1 MTDFNPNNRNLN
13 GQDSSSQGSDNQNP
27 DYQNSSSGNGEQY
40 GRPGEGGGPNPNQ
53 NQPEYGQYAPGA
65 GPQGQQ
71 QTPQYGQYAGA
82 NPGQGQHGYGQPQA
96 GQNGDPYANPFAGQN
111 QYGQYGQYGQ
121 NQYGQGQYYAPNAG
135 TANNGPYVQDGQ
147 SQGQAQP
154 GQGQYSGQQNG
165 PFGRQPLDPFKLIES
180 MLPQRTKNWVRAT
193 YAIIGVAAI
202 VLGLALLIW
211 PGITLQVAAVLLG
224 IYFIVSGV
232 TRVVTA
238 IVELG
243 LPAGWRILDIL
254 VGVLLAVGGVVV
266 LKNSALSGQTL
277 AVLVTMTVGLGWMLE
292 GFMALVE
299 SWRLPSSGWAV
310 LYAVISI
317 VAGFVVLL
325 SPVTSTV
332 WLVIFGGC
340 ALVVMGVSAIVRGFK
355 FGRLPKNR

>member
-1 MTDFNPNNRNLN
+1 MTDFNPNDRNPN
-13 GQDSSSQGSDNQNP
+13 NQDSNN
-27 DYQNSSSGNGEQY
+27 QNSSSGSGEQY
-40 GRPGEGGGPNPNQ
+40 GRTGEGGGPNPNQ
-53 NQPEYGQYAPGA
+53 NQPEYGQYAPNA
-65 GPQGQQ
+65 
-71 QTPQYGQYAGA
+71 
-82 NPGQGQHGYGQPQA
+82 GQGQYGYGQPQA

-111 QYGQYGQYGQ
+111 QYGQYGQ

-135 TANNGPYVQDGQ
+135 AANNGPYVQDGQ

-154 GQGQYSGQQNG
+154 GQGQNPGQQS
-165 PFGRQPLDPFKLIES
+165 PFGQSARQPLDPFKLIES

-224 IYFIVSGV
+224 VYFIVSGV

-277 AVLVTMTVGLGWMLE
+277 AVLVTITVGLGWMLE

>member
-1 MTDFNPNNRNLN
+1 MTDFNPNNPN
-13 GQDSSSQGSDNQNP
+13 
-27 DYQNSSSGNGEQY
+27 
-40 GRPGEGGGPNPNQ
+40 PNPNQ

-71 QTPQYGQYAGA
+71 RAPQYGQYAGA
-82 NPGQGQHGYGQPQA
+82 NPGQGPYGYGQPQA

-111 QYGQYGQYGQ
+111 QYGQWTQNPGQ
-121 NQYGQGQYYAPNAG
+121 NPGQQSPF
-135 TANNGPYVQDGQ
+135 GQ
-147 SQGQAQP
+147 SA
-154 GQGQYSGQQNG
+154 
-165 PFGRQPLDPFKLIES
+165 RQPLDPFKLIES

-224 IYFIVSGV
+224 VYFIVSGV

-325 SPVTSTV
+325 SPITSTV

>member
-1 MTDFNPNNRNLN
+1 MTDFNPNNQNLN
-13 GQDSSSQGSDNQNP
+13 GRDSSSQSSDNQNP
-27 DYQNSSSGNGEQY
+27 NNQNSSSGNGEQY
-40 GRPGEGGGPNPNQ
+40 GRPGEGVSPNPTPNQ
-53 NQPEYGQYAPGA
+53 RQPEYGQYAPGA

-71 QTPQYGQYAGA
+71 QAPQYGQYAGA
-82 NPGQGQHGYGQPQA
+82 NPGQGQYGYGQPQA

-111 QYGQYGQYGQ
+111 QYGQYGQ
-121 NQYGQGQYYAPNAG
+121 NQYGQNP
-135 TANNGPYVQDGQ
+135 
-147 SQGQAQP
+147 
-154 GQGQYSGQQNG
+154 GQQN
-165 PFGRQPLDPFKLIES
+165 PFGHSARQPLDPFKLIES

-224 IYFIVSGV
+224 VYFIVSGV

-317 VAGFVVLL
+317 IAGFVVLL

>member
-1 MTDFNPNNRNLN
+1 MTDFNPNNRNQN
-13 GQDSSSQGSDNQNP
+13 GQDSSSQGSDSQNP
-27 DYQNSSSGNGEQY
+27 DNQNSSSDNGEQY
-40 GRPGEGGGPNPNQ
+40 GWPGEGGGPNPNQ

-65 GPQGQQ
+65 SPQGQQ
-71 QTPQYGQYAGA
+71 QAPQYGQYAPNA
-82 NPGQGQHGYGQPQA
+82 GQGQYGYGQPQS
-96 GQNGDPYANPFAGQN
+96 GQNGDPY
-111 QYGQYGQYGQ
+111 
-121 NQYGQGQYYAPNAG
+121 
-135 TANNGPYVQDGQ
+135 V
-147 SQGQAQP
+147 
-154 GQGQYSGQQNG
+154 
-165 PFGRQPLDPFKLIES
+165 DPFKLIES

-224 IYFIVSGV
+224 VYFIVSGV

-325 SPVTSTV
+325 SPATSTV